1 MQIRFQERKIYLD
14 TCSIGRSLDNQA
26 QERIRRETE
35 AIETIV
41 DYFFTGELRWIASEI
56 LAIEIANNPNLKM
69 REVIKNRLNFAH
81 ETVLVG
87 SAEEFRAAELE
98 VLGFKRFDA
107 LHIACAESGG
117 ADVLLTTDD
126 RMLSL
131 AKRHRVQLRVRVE
144 NPHAWLQEVSAN
156 EHIRDA
162 GY

>member
-1 MQIRFQERKIYLD
+1 MQIQFQERKIYLD
-14 TCSIGRSLDNQA
+14 TCSIGRSLDNQT
-26 QERIRRETE
+26 QDRIRRETE

-126 RMLSL
+126 RMLNL
-131 AKRHRVQLRVRVE
+131 AKRHRTQLRVQVE
-144 NPHAWLQEVSAN
+144 NPYRWLQEMDKGQEVV
-156 EHIRDA
+156 RPV
-162 GY
+162 